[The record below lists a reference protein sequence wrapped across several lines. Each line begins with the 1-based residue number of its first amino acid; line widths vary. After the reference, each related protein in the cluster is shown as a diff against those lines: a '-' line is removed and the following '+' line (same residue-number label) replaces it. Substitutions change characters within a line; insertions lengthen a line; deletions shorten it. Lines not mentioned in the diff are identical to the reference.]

1 MLAQSIF
8 GLEYLFTMVTLIA
21 EVSREVGTFN
31 MVPDIIYMMRV
42 LFPTQGALV
51 AWPPILKHGLLHVL
65 VKHLPVSRAA

>member
-1 MLAQSIF
+1 MLAQGIF

-31 MVPDIIYMMRV
+31 MVPDIINKMRV
-42 LFPTQGALV
+42 LLSTEGALV

-65 VKHLPVSRAA
+65 VKHLPVNRLA

>member
-8 GLEYLFTMVTLIA
+8 GLECLFTMITFVA

-31 MVPDIIYMMRV
+31 MVPDIINKMRV
-42 LFPTQGALV
+42 QFSTQGALV

-65 VKHLPVSRAA
+65 VKHLPVIRAA

>member
-8 GLEYLFTMVTLIA
+8 GLECLFTMVTLIA

-65 VKHLPVSRAA
+65 VKHLPVNRPA